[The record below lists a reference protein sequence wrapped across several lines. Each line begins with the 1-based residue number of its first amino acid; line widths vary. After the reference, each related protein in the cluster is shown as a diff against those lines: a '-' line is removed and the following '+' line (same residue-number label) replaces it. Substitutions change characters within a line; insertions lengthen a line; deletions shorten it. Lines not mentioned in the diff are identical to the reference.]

1 MYRSNQAQTSPGVAG
16 NARLTGGV
24 AAALLVLLAAEG
36 ATIPFIGQL
45 LGPHVFIGMLLIPPV
60 LLKLG
65 STGYRFARYYTNEPR
80 YRAAGPPELGLRLL
94 APVLV
99 FLTLVVFAS
108 GLELWLFGY
117 RFGFAWL
124 PIHHASGLLWLVVAV
139 IHAASHLRRT
149 WQLALEDWR
158 DHLRGA
164 TTRRGLALGSLLLGA
179 VIAAALV
186 PYPSPLG
193 GLGGG

>member
-1 MYRSNQAQTSPGVAG
+1 MQQRKMK
-16 NARLTGGV
+16 REDGV
-24 AAALLVLLAAEG
+24 AANARMTAYAALVLLLPLVMISITGLIA
-36 ATIPFIGQL
+36 PRL
-45 LGPHVFIGMLLIPPV
+45 LLVHVLVSVLVLPPL
-60 LLKLG
+60 LLKLA
-65 STGYRFARYYTNEPR
+65 STGYRFARYYTNEPS
-80 YRAAGPPELGLRLL
+80 YRAAEPPKLALRLL

-117 RFGFAWL
+117 RFGLAWL
-124 PIHHASGLLWLVVAV
+124 PIHHASGLLWLVAAA

-186 PYPSPLG
+186 PYPSPFG

>member
-1 MYRSNQAQTSPGVAG
+1 MQQRKMN
-16 NARLTGGV
+16 REDGV
-24 AAALLVLLAAEG
+24 AANARMTAYAALVLRLALVMISITGLVAARLLLV
-36 ATIPFIGQL
+36 
-45 LGPHVFIGMLLIPPV
+45 HVLVSVLVLPPL
-60 LLKLG
+60 LLKLA
-65 STGYRFARYYTNEPR
+65 SPGYRFARYYTNEPR